1 MRRKEGGVGIHSNKV
16 GSSPT
21 WDILY
26 LGAIQWPWSLAPTW
40 GLVLHSLGQTV
51 EGFSRHF
58 MPETVFLCRLNL
70 LYVIHARLL
79 FFFVVI
85 LASKKKKTGKKLQ
98 FVFVFILAE

>member
-1 MRRKEGGVGIHSNKV
+1 M
-16 GSSPT
+16 
-21 WDILY
+21 
-26 LGAIQWPWSLAPTW
+26 
-40 GLVLHSLGQTV
+40 
-51 EGFSRHF
+51 EGFSGHF

-79 FFFVVI
+79 FFGVVI